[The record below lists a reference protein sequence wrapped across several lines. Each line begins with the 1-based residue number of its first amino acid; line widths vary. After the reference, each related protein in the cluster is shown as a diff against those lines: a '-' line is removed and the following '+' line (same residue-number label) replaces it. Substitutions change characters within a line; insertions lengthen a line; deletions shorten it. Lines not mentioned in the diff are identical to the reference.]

1 MSDNALLQPM
11 KGDPRIGVILQDRY
25 RVVRKIG
32 EGGMGAVYEGEHMLI
47 SRRVAIKCLHA
58 QFATNAEIVARF
70 QNEAMAANS
79 IRHQNIIEVTDMG
92 RFEDGTVFMVL
103 EFLDG
108 RELAQLVTKEGPQPL
123 GRLVHIATQ
132 VCDALTA
139 AHSKGIVHRD
149 LKPENIY
156 LVQRGDDPDF
166 VKVLDFGIAKFRETA
181 NKSMTRTGT
190 TLGTPYYMA
199 PEQAQAK
206 RELDGRADIYS
217 LGVILFHALT
227 GQHPFDDES
236 YPMLVVKI
244 CTEPPPPLRNYR
256 PDLPPE
262 FEAVVGRMLAKN
274 PEERYPNTQAVKE
287 ALQPFRSFFGAPVLA
302 EGVLPTAKIAP
313 TQALSGVR
321 HSSPT
326 SAGNPMSSTPPAT
339 NVVNVPV
346 MKSGTPAPGFGTPVP
361 SAGNDYAATT
371 GYPVQKS
378 RAPLFIG
385 IVAAL
390 FVLGGVAVAVG
401 WVLFGKGT
409 TGPEIT
415 TNDTDPEP
423 TPPDLEP
430 TAMTTAMESETPV
443 EPPTMD
449 TVEDPGIE
457 QVRLIINLEPSD
469 AELFIDGASMGS
481 SFNARVPSG
490 TALQLEARREGYE
503 TLTQSFTPRFDGQVL
518 TLTLERGRGAPRDT
532 TNVPSMM
539 SVTTMDDS
547 TPMQTVTP
555 PVETP
560 MEAPMVME
568 GFMVIML

>member
-11 KGDPRIGVILQDRY
+11 TTDPKIGVILQDRY

-103 EFLDG
+103 EFLEG
-108 RELAQLVTKEGPQPL
+108 RELADLITKEGPQPL
-123 GRLVHIATQ
+123 GRIVHIAEQ

-156 LVQRGDDPDF
+156 LIQRGDDRDF

-274 PEERYPNTQAVKE
+274 AEERFPNTQAVRE
-287 ALQPFRSFFGAPVLA
+287 ALSPFRTFFGAPVLA

-326 SAGNPMSSTPPAT
+326 SAGNPSARTPVPSTTP
-339 NVVNVPV
+339 VNVPMTNV
-346 MKSGTPAPGFGTPVP
+346 AAPASRFGTPVP
-361 SAGNDYAATT
+361 STDYAATT
-371 GYPVQKS
+371 GFTPQKS
-378 RAPLFIG
+378 KAPLFIG
-385 IVAAL
+385 IGVALFLLLGVAA
-390 FVLGGVAVAVG
+390 AVAFVVAG
-401 WVLFGKGT
+401 GSGT
-409 TGPEIT
+409 TT
-415 TNDTDPEP
+415 TSAN
-423 TPPDLEP
+423 PPDDPPETP
-430 TAMTTAMESETPV
+430 TMETPIMETAMVDAPTMEVETP
-443 EPPTMD
+443 TME
-449 TVEDPGIE
+449 TVDAVE
-457 QVRLIINLEPSD
+457 QVRLIINVEPAD

-481 SFNARVPSG
+481 NFNARVPAN
-490 TALQLEARREGYE
+490 TALHLEARREGYE
-503 TLTQSFTPRFDGQVL
+503 TLTQDFTPRFDGQVL
-518 TLTLERGRGAPRDT
+518 TLTLERGRGTPRENVSNT
-532 TNVPSMM
+532 TMM
-539 SVTTMDDS
+539 SVTSME
-547 TPMQTVTP
+547 VA
-555 PVETP
+555 ETP
-560 MEAPMVME
+560 MEVYVPMETPMETPMVME
-568 GFMVIML
+568 GFMDIML